1 MVNSRFQDYRYEWP
15 QHIPETR
22 PQNRIR
28 VHALIP
34 NLRHRPERWTK
45 CRELLEEQGF
55 PCANIHR
62 FKAFSHRDYNSA
74 IEAIEHAR
82 EYIQP
87 MPRLLSESLFITRN
101 NISELGYLLTWYA
114 MVLRISRIENPNLY
128 FLILIDDCHI
138 IFTYEQIHQTL
149 DFLTRHEY
157 HKPRILQIG
166 RNPRVLLHRP
176 VVPYF
181 DIWQYGLCGR
191 TDPAYLLNREGAKDL
206 ICACELLPREL
217 IPAYIFEKLSYF
229 PQQFGYYS
237 LSALYENRECPASF
251 GATHIFESR
260 LEYQDRLASIGYK

>member
-1 MVNSRFQDYRYEWP
+1 MINSRFQDYRYEWP
-15 QHIPETR
+15 KHIPKIR
-22 PQNRIR
+22 PQSRIR

-34 NLRHRPERWTK
+34 NLQHRPERWTK

-55 PCANIHR
+55 PRSNIHR
-62 FKAFSHRDYNSA
+62 FEAFSYRNYKTA
-74 IEAIEHAR
+74 AEAIEDAR
-82 EYIQP
+82 QYIQP
-87 MPRLLSESLFITRN
+87 MPRLLSESYFIPRN
-101 NISELGYLLTWYA
+101 NVSELCYLLTWYA
-114 MVLRISRIENPNLY
+114 MVRRISGVANDDLY
-128 FLILIDDCHI
+128 FLILVDDCYI

-149 DFLTRHEY
+149 DRLTQHEY

-166 RNPRVLLHRP
+166 RNPRVLLHRR

-191 TDPAYLLNREGAKDL
+191 TDPAYLLNRVGAKDL
-206 ICACELLPREL
+206 ISVCELLRKEL
-217 IPAYIFEKLSYF
+217 IPAYIFEKLSHF

-260 LEYQDRLASIGYK
+260 LEYQDRLASTGYK